1 VLLHSQRLHSTPHA
15 RFRCDMRRFIA
26 LMPQICV
33 TFDSASPA
41 SRLYPSLLTTLG
53 PDLSHSSVQSDPSGD
68 PSTLTRSTHTTMAEV
83 QDQSHLEEVKK
94 LTQERAALFRQL
106 YQYQAQLDGQ
116 STLNRRSDLTLREL
130 QTMPDDVVTFRV
142 VGRMFMKDD
151 VNKIKSDIH
160 TLIEDSSASIAKL
173 EAQKKATEKRIAEIE
188 AELKELIEK

>member
-1 VLLHSQRLHSTPHA
+1 
-15 RFRCDMRRFIA
+15 
-26 LMPQICV
+26 MPQICV